1 MLAGDGA
8 LGCPPPPLLGTSVLN
23 VGSRDFLSHQGPLSL
38 CPAEGAVGSGSETW
52 RNSAGSGR
60 GPSLPLLWKTKQALN
75 PFLEEL
81 APCPLCSDPATLSS
95 PASTHAVARLGRQK
109 AAELPRP
116 SCSWGAAKKQR
127 GVCWVPLLPQP
138 LCLSRAAGRAEGWDV
153 PAWGPAAANKAA
165 PRWGCCAAARWGCAH
180 AGKDGA
186 PRSACF
192 GPGMGGWS
200 CSGSGSSASR
210 AGLFTCL
217 WIRWFIFLKLGV
229 VF

>member
-8 LGCPPPPLLGTSVLN
+8 LGCPPPPSRYVCPECGQQRLPEPPGTIVTVSCGRCCWKWL
-23 VGSRDFLSHQGPLSL
+23 
-38 CPAEGAVGSGSETW
+38 
-52 RNSAGSGR
+52 RNMEKFCWQWER
-60 GPSLPLLWKTKQALN
+60 TFPSLALEN
-75 PFLEEL
+75 KASLKPIPRGARSLS
-81 APCPLCSDPATLSS
+81 LCSDPATLSS

-165 PRWGCCAAARWGCAH
+165 PRWGCCAAARWRCAH